1 MRAHDIEI
9 TAGVVALTLLF
20 ESGAV
25 AAAAAAA
32 FPRLGFDHG
41 LHWMSQLMGWNRRLL
56 VLPAV
61 LRQEGVE
68 VLG

>member
-9 TAGVVALTLLF
+9 TAGVVVLTLLF

-25 AAAAAAA
+25 AAAAA